1 MLIASIPTCRGLTG
15 QQILIV
21 YRCGLLDEYFHIWL
35 SNFSRCGMKA
45 NQANSNE
52 GHCICQVGKSRAD
65 AEVLL
70 KNRFFSDPRKVCNGA
85 TRWQMSCKDYKLIA
99 EK

>member
-1 MLIASIPTCRGLTG
+1 MNTFVFGFLI
-15 QQILIV
+15 
-21 YRCGLLDEYFHIWL
+21 FHTVEW
-35 SNFSRCGMKA
+35 KA
-45 NQANSNE
+45 KQANSNE

-65 AEVLL
+65 TEVLL
-70 KNRFFSDPRKVCNGA
+70 KNSVFSDPRKVCNGA